1 MADCWMHFMYVL
13 YFYLIKS
20 EKDMMDVVLRG
31 DKGHRCLNICMNQ
44 KTDR

>member
-20 EKDMMDVVLRG
+20 EKDMMDVAKR
-31 DKGHRCLNICMNQ
+31 R
-44 KTDR
+44 